1 MTQVYIWWQ
10 KIIVIVYKLELVD
23 RIRRLA
29 SIGWAE
35 RVAAIIRLAT
45 VGNGAGVVKEIV
57 VLIVSRLVCVART
70 AILSSVA
77 WVGSPG
83 RLSRI
88 TRILG
93 ISRLGSAGSV
103 ARWQPIIL
111 IVYKLELVD
120 RIRRL
125 ASIGW
130 AERVAT
136 IIRLATEGNGA
147 GVVKEIVVLIVS
159 RLECVART
167 AILSGVAWVGC
178 PGRLSR
184 ITRILGISW
193 LAGTGSVASVH
204 MVTNNESKSIPA
216 RINW

>member
-1 MTQVYIWWQ
+1 M
-10 KIIVIVYKLELVD
+10 D

-29 SIGWAE
+29 SIGWAVS
-35 RVAAIIRLAT
+35 VATTIRLAT
-45 VGNGAGVVKEIV
+45 VGNVAGVVKEIV

-77 WVGSPG
+77 WVWSPG

-130 AERVAT
+130 AVSVAT
-136 IIRLATEGNGA
+136 IIRLATVGNVA
-147 GVVKEIVVLIVS
+147 GVVKEIVVVIVS
-159 RLECVART
+159 RLECVTKT
-167 AILSGVAWVGC
+167 AIFSGVAWGGS

-184 ITRILGISW
+184 ISRILGISK

-204 MVTNNESKSIPA
+204 MVTNNDSNGIPA

>member
-35 RVAAIIRLAT
+35 RVATIIRLAT
-45 VGNGAGVVKEIV
+45 V
-57 VLIVSRLVCVART
+57 
-70 AILSSVA
+70 
-77 WVGSPG
+77 
-83 RLSRI
+83 
-88 TRILG
+88 
-93 ISRLGSAGSV
+93 
-103 ARWQPIIL
+103 
-111 IVYKLELVD
+111 
-120 RIRRL
+120 
-125 ASIGW
+125 
-130 AERVAT
+130 
-136 IIRLATEGNGA
+136 GNGA

-167 AILSGVAWVGC
+167 AILSGVAWVGS

-204 MVTNNESKSIPA
+204 MVTNNDSKSIPA

>member
-1 MTQVYIWWQ
+1 MVTT
-10 KIIVIVYKLELVD
+10 IILIVYKLELVD

-29 SIGWAE
+29 SIGWAVS
-35 RVAAIIRLAT
+35 VATTIRLAT
-45 VGNGAGVVKEIV
+45 VGNVAGVVKEIV

-130 AERVAT
+130 A
-136 IIRLATEGNGA
+136 
-147 GVVKEIVVLIVS
+147 
-159 RLECVART
+159 
-167 AILSGVAWVGC
+167 
-178 PGRLSR
+178 
-184 ITRILGISW
+184 
-193 LAGTGSVASVH
+193 
-204 MVTNNESKSIPA
+204 VTCSYNN
-216 RINW
+216 